1 MLKTVTTISGT
12 VTNGT
17 VIQVQGNGTVNGIT
31 LTGNVTTSGNITLGG
46 TLSNV
51 TNAQLQNSSVI
62 IGNTTVTLGSTV
74 TSLGNLTLA
83 NVTIVGGTITDNT
96 ITANAFI
103 ATESISPALS
113 AGAFS
118 YGTLGYSDVNIFAS
132 YSINSNNY
140 AQIILQNINPGGNSS
155 SDFVVSND
163 KSTSPMGLHS
173 PT

>member
-74 TSLGNLTLA
+74 TSLGN
-83 NVTIVGGTITDNT
+83 
-96 ITANAFI
+96 
-103 ATESISPALS
+103 
-113 AGAFS
+113 
-118 YGTLGYSDVNIFAS
+118 
-132 YSINSNNY
+132 
-140 AQIILQNINPGGNSS
+140 
-155 SDFVVSND
+155 
-163 KSTSPMGLHS
+163 
-173 PT
+173 